1 MGIRR
6 CLIVNYTVEDKNYV
20 ANEGYVFI
28 SKATGIISKKLRL
41 RDAALLDNYDV
52 IEEPVVE
59 EPVEPEVEVDEN
71 AATEADY
78 INALEELGVN
88 FNE

>member
-1 MGIRR
+1 M
-6 CLIVNYTVEDKNYV
+6 NYTVEDKNYI

-28 SKATGIISKKLRL
+28 SKGTGIISKKLRL
-41 RDAALLDNYDV
+41 KDASLLDNYDV

-59 EPVEPEVEVDEN
+59 PEEDNEPEADVPVVDEN

-78 INALEELGVN
+78 IGALEELGVN

>member
-1 MGIRR
+1 M
-6 CLIVNYTVEDKNYV
+6 NYTVDGKNYV

-41 RDAALLDNYDV
+41 RDASLLDNYDV

-59 EPVEPEVEVDEN
+59 PEEPVEPEVVVDPD

-78 INALEELGVN
+78 IGALEELGVN